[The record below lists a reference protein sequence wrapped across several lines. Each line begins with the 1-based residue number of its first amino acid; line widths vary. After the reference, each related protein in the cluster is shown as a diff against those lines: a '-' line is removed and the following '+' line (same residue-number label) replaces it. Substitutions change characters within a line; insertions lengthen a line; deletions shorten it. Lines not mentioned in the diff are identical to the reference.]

1 MENTNGAPRVLLFY
15 MSLWMQR
22 KRPQTNEAAL
32 EYLIR
37 NGKKP
42 ERILALCSDKVRNQ
56 TFPEAQTNQKTT
68 LAYYRDDFL
77 RQAGYDRPEQVL
89 TSIDVPD
96 TMQDS
101 DRLRAIR
108 QVAEQLP
115 ENTQLT
121 IDLTG
126 GMRDTAALLVA
137 IARYLQSF
145 KKLTSCE
152 VLYTELGN
160 AENGGSSC
168 RNVTVLY
175 DVFDLIAATE
185 LFLETGSARKI
196 DEFFKNHGK
205 LDKTARKLI
214 RDVREFSD
222 SISLCQFDHLEEL
235 TKGILQRLKKREE
248 QKEGPMG
255 ENSLNRLFFDYLA
268 ARFEQ
273 EFDQFQDRKKSL
285 PEIVE
290 WCADR
295 GMYQQALT
303 LLTED
308 MPVYA
313 CCHTGLQPGMG
324 LKAAWKGETR
334 QTGCT
339 WPYYLF
345 HAHIPKI
352 TGCGTSLDYLEVQQK
367 SKKPAILFPA
377 AETKLLAEVM
387 DCYKQ
392 VHAMRNGI
400 NHANGSQDRIRVDQV
415 KELLTKAVHLLQR
428 LKSNPRSAAV
438 TDTVYEATAL
448 MQDLPW

>member
-1 MENTNGAPRVLLFY
+1 MDNENGAPRVLLFY
-15 MSLWMQR
+15 MSLWTQR
-22 KRPQTNEAAL
+22 ERPQTNEAAL
-32 EYLIR
+32 EYLVR
-37 NGKKP
+37 SGKKP
-42 ERILALCSDKVRNQ
+42 GRILALCSEKVRNQ
-56 TFPEAQTNQKTT
+56 TFPGDAAHKETT
-68 LAYYRDDFL
+68 LEYYRGSFL
-77 RQAGYDRPEQVL
+77 KRAGYAQPEQVL

-96 TMQDS
+96 TMQDA

-108 QVAEQLP
+108 QVAELLP

-145 KKLTSCE
+145 KKLASCE

-160 AENGGSSC
+160 AGSGGSTC

-196 DEFFKNHGK
+196 DEFFKNHANLNK
-205 LDKTARKLI
+205 MAKKLI
-214 RDVREFSD
+214 RDVGEFSD

-235 TKGILQRLKKREE
+235 TKGIHQRLENWKAN
-248 QKEGPMG
+248 QTG

-268 ARFEQ
+268 ARFDQ
-273 EFDQFQDRKKSL
+273 EFAPFQDRKQSL
-285 PEIVE
+285 PEIVK

-308 MPVYA
+308 MPAYV
-313 CCHTGLQPGMG
+313 CCHTGLQPGAG
-324 LKAAWKGETR
+324 LKAAWKGESNPIA
-334 QTGCT
+334 CT

-345 HAHIPKI
+345 HAHIPKV
-352 TGCGTSLDYLEVQQK
+352 TGRGSSLDYLEAQK
-367 SKKPAILFPA
+367 KSSKPAILFPE
-377 AETKLLAEVM
+377 AEIKLLAEGM

-392 VHAMRNGI
+392 VHDMRNRI
-400 NHANGSQDRIRVDQV
+400 NHANGDQDRISVDQV
-415 KELLTKAVHLLQR
+415 KELLTNVVFVLQR
-428 LKSNPRSAAV
+428 LRSNPKSMAV
-438 TDTVYEATAL
+438 TGTVYAATVS
-448 MQDLPW
+448 MQDLKW

>member
-1 MENTNGAPRVLLFY
+1 MEKTNEAPRVLLFY
-15 MSLWMQR
+15 MSLWTQR

-37 NGKKP
+37 NGKRP
-42 ERILALCSDKVRNQ
+42 GRILALCSEKVRNQ
-56 TFPEAQTNQKTT
+56 TFPEAETNQKST
-68 LAYYRDDFL
+68 LEYYRDDFL
-77 RQAGYDRPEQVL
+77 KQTGYDSPDQVL

-108 QVAEQLP
+108 QVEELLP

-185 LFLETGSARKI
+185 MFLETGSARKI
-196 DEFFKNHGK
+196 DEFFKNHAK

-214 RDVREFSD
+214 RDVRELSD

-235 TKGILQRLKKREE
+235 TKGIHQRLANRKA
-248 QKEGPMG
+248 GPAG

-268 ARFEQ
+268 ARFDQ
-273 EFDQFQDRKKSL
+273 EFDSFQDRKKSL
-285 PEIVE
+285 PKIVE

-295 GMYQQALT
+295 GLYQQALT

-313 CCHTGLQPGMG
+313 CRCTGLQPGIG
-324 LKAAWKGETR
+324 LKTAWDEGKNRIE
-334 QTGCT
+334 CT
-339 WPYYLF
+339 WPYFLF
-345 HAHIPKI
+345 HAHIP
-352 TGCGTSLDYLEVQQK
+352 TVTDHSTSLDYLEAQRI
-367 SKKPAILFPA
+367 SSRPAILFPP

-392 VHAMRNGI
+392 VHNMRNGI
-400 NHANGSQDRIRVDQV
+400 NHANGRQERISVDQV
-415 KELLTKAVHLLQR
+415 KKLLTTAIFLLQR
-428 LKSNPRSAAV
+428 LKSNPRSVPV
-438 TDTVYEATAL
+438 TDKVYEPTAL
-448 MQDLPW
+448 MQDLQW